1 MASRIKQYLLIAAA
15 GAAVY
20 FLMSHHIF
28 IFSHQFWPNDI
39 KFLKKTKLHLHDT
52 FNSVNTVSEDR
63 NRQVEV
69 ESLFKSKWLRQA
81 GIGERLVAWQ
91 VISEERRRELE
102 SRYR

>member
-1 MASRIKQYLLIAAA
+1 
-15 GAAVY
+15 
-20 FLMSHHIF
+20 
-28 IFSHQFWPNDI
+28 
-39 KFLKKTKLHLHDT
+39 
-52 FNSVNTVSEDR
+52 VNTVSEDR